1 MGIERPKGTECSCR
15 QVQVTT
21 TTKKSSAYALWKK
34 YQMER
39 KTQATPR
46 ARAFHF
52 SHSFSCIR
60 PPLPPPSLRLV
71 PPAWRSHCN
80 WTWKF
85 RRSCWFDTL
94 SYSHSIKFA
103 EDGAAESAAIGGFYL
118 ELGEK
123 CEKIP
128 GARPAEMR
136 MRSILGTLSRRS
148 ARNSLRNVFTTDSR
162 SDFTRLNRV
171 LRFQP
176 VNRCLYLRAVR
187 LRIIVHFDSQYYTSI
202 MR

>member
-1 MGIERPKGTECSCR
+1 MGIERPKGTECSR
-15 QVQVTT
+15 RH
-21 TTKKSSAYALWKK
+21 KYKWRRPRKS
-34 YQMER
+34 
-39 KTQATPR
+39 R
-46 ARAFHF
+46 ARTHYERNTKWSGKHRQLPASGLSTFLTPF
-52 SHSFSCIR
+52 LASGL
-60 PPLPPPSLRLV
+60 PLPHPPTIPSRPV
-71 PPAWRSHCN
+71 PPVRRSHCN

-118 ELGEK
+118 ELAEK

-148 ARNSLRNVFTTDSR
+148 AGNSPRNVFTMDSR
-162 SDFTRLNRV
+162 SDF
-171 LRFQP
+171 
-176 VNRCLYLRAVR
+176 
-187 LRIIVHFDSQYYTSI
+187 I
-202 MR
+202 